1 MTTLFGVLA
10 VILTVAIIFGRR
22 VARWLVIVGLICC
35 IAVALCI
42 GGYLLYTTHEQD
54 VRNQHV
60 EFAISHLPPGISD
73 ADKGI
78 MRQELQNYFAGLYD
92 KQHVPDLDMI
102 DQYLQSINPSLVR
115 RK

>member
-1 MTTLFGVLA
+1 MTTLFGILA

-35 IAVALCI
+35 VAVALCI

-54 VRNQHV
+54 VRNQHI
-60 EFAISHLPPGISD
+60 EFAMEHLPSGIADSD
-73 ADKGI
+73 KEI

-92 KQHVPDLDMI
+92 KQHVPDLDTI
-102 DQYLQSINPSLVR
+102 EGWLKTVDPALVQ